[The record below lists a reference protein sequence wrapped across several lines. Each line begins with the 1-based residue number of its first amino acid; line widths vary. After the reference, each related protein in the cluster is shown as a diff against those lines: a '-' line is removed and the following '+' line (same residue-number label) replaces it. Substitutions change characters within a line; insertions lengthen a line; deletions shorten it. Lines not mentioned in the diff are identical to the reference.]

1 MTFKNYKY
9 RHMKKIFILII
20 PILFLFSC
28 KNSEKKD
35 KDYMIKA
42 YITGYFDGD
51 VSLKKVRKGKLVTVD
66 SLHMRKS
73 KFKFK
78 HVKINS
84 PEMFWFVI
92 DKGNYIIQ
100 FFADPHNMQINADFN
115 DKGKLEVQGSKT
127 HAEYVS
133 FLESNSIY
141 ENKQLKVTEQKDL
154 AYENNDTLLLK
165 SLDSVSN
172 SILNEQI
179 DFLKKY
185 VIENNKSYV
194 SLYLTLSNLTD
205 YLQLPQLEKI
215 YNNLDDTLKTSA
227 YYLEL
232 KDFISRKQNIQAG
245 KQAPDFSLPDTSG
258 TAISL
263 SSFQGKYVLLS
274 FSASWNGWC
283 RADNKILSELNNKNG
298 KNNFEIYQVFAEQ
311 NKQQFKNVLKA
322 DKINWTAV
330 SDMKGLD
337 SDVLQLYAIRKL
349 PQYFLLDKNGIIL
362 VSSDDLKTVL
372 PEIEKLF

>member
-1 MTFKNYKY
+1 
-9 RHMKKIFILII
+9 MKKIIILLI

-28 KNSEKKD
+28 KKSDKKD
-35 KDYMIKA
+35 KDYLIKA
-42 YITGYFDGD
+42 YITGYFEGD
-51 VSLKKVRKGKLVTVD
+51 IVLKKVRKGRLVSVD
-66 SLHMRKS
+66 SLHMKKS

-84 PEMFWFVI
+84 PEMFWFII
-92 DKGNYIIQ
+92 DKGNFIIQ
-100 FFADPHNMQINADFN
+100 FFADPCDMQVNADFN

-127 HAEYVS
+127 QAEYVS

-141 ENKQLKVTEQKDL
+141 ENKQQKISEQKDL

-172 SILNEQI
+172 SILSEQI

-205 YLQLPQLEKI
+205 YLQLPELENI
-215 YNNLDDTLKTSA
+215 YNNFDDTLNTSV

-232 KDFISRKQNIQAG
+232 KDFISTKHNIQPE

-263 SSFQGKYVLLS
+263 SSCQGKYVLLS

-283 RADNKILSELNNKNG
+283 RADNKILSELNNKYG
-298 KNNFEIYQVFAEQ
+298 KNDFEIYQVFVEQ
-311 NKQQFKNVLKA
+311 NRQQFINVLKA
-322 DKINWTAV
+322 DKISWTAV

-337 SDVLQLYAIRKL
+337 SNVLQLYAIRSL

-362 VSSDDLKTVL
+362 AASDDLKTVL
-372 PEIEKLF
+372 PEIENLFLSK